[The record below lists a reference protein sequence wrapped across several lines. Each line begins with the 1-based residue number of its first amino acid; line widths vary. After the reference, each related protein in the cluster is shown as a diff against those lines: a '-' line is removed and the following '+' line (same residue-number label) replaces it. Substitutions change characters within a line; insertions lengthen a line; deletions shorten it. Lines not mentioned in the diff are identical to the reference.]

1 MMETTQPNPEHAA
14 LLRAKRGDR
23 GAFGVL
29 VAAYQRRA
37 YAAAYALVG
46 NREDA
51 VDLAQDAFVRA
62 YRAMGRFDTNM
73 PFYPW
78 LHRIVRN
85 VCLNHLKRRHRRGE
99 TSLDALVDEGYDPTD
114 SADDPERAAEV
125 ADERARILAAMATL
139 PGPQQEILRLRH
151 LLELS
156 YAEIAETLGVPIGT
170 VMSRLHGARR
180 ALRQALEAQLV
191 AVGE

>member
-1 MMETTQPNPEHAA
+1 METNLSDDERNTLE
-14 LLRAKRGDR
+14 RAKRGDK
-23 GAFGVL
+23 GAFGAL

-37 YAAAYALVG
+37 YAAAYAIVG

-62 YRAMGRFDTNM
+62 YGAMARFDTAM

-85 VCLNHLKRRHRRGE
+85 TCLNHLKRRGRRGE
-99 TSLDALVDEGYDPTD
+99 TSLDALISDGYEPVETG
-114 SADDPERAAEV
+114 ADPEASALALE
-125 ADERARILAAMATL
+125 ERAQILAAMDTL
-139 PGPQQEILRLRH
+139 PHAQQEILRLRH

-156 YAEIAETLGVPIGT
+156 YAEIAATLGVPIGT
-170 VMSRLHGARR
+170 VMSRLHAARR
-180 ALRQALEAQLV
+180 ALKQALEV
-191 AVGE
+191 VPVGVGE